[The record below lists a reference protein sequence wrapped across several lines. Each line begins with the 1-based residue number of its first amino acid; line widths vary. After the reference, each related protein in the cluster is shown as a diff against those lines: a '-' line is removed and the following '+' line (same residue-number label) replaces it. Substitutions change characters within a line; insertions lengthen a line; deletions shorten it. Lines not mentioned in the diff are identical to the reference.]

1 MSLKSLVSDL
11 KKDGRRDREISR
23 AAAQKLGEIGD
34 SSVIRDLEDA
44 RDNHKDKE
52 TANLAKDAIAKI
64 KKRESKGKQADAPAR
79 SDSSSQSSSYEITS
93 AKEVTKASEDGLL
106 LILEETQEGTINR
119 DGTTVKDEKTG
130 KMKVDAKGVLK
141 AKNNGETDRI
151 WDIDI
156 KVRDKG
162 LSGLDAE
169 NYHINELDPQEEW
182 TQEYDITD
190 LPESLPLQFKEIIN
204 TVGTD
209 EPSNILVFGQT
220 METTLSYEIQA
231 EKKLNDV
238 DLSKDFPDHFSEARV
253 ISASLGKAG
262 IDGGKLTWQIPELKE
277 NETATLQINCKI
289 KVEDST
295 PKRSGEAKI
304 KFTSKV
310 EGAFSSVDVEGA
322 DGLVRN
328 FSYVEADEIDDQPD
342 NWNCKL
348 VLENPSEFPIEL
360 RDVLIKKGEYVFV
373 SEEYEASDNVIIQS
387 KGTWESKQFTLFSE
401 EIPSFE
407 KNVTFTVKPEIM
419 YLATSALSVLDT
431 ELRVANLRA
440 TKQYGVETIPSFR
453 QTPIPTTI
461 EFSNIGSLGFSSV
474 TIKDVIPP
482 KFSTD
487 AEETFKLFINDEEVS
502 GSEYDI
508 SYDSGASV
516 KVPDDAEVPE
526 KETGSFDDSKFPER
540 TLVLKINRLIEPEQ
554 TVKLEYTPIAMLPEP
569 DRKFSG
575 QAEIIAELAE
585 PGPPLDIFVSDWL
598 STQLINVVHQ
608 RKAIRR
614 GKMVI
619 PSSEAGLYD
628 IELTFVNKGDA
639 PLQNVMVRDLIP
651 EGFKLLNDA
660 FSDMAEDKSDPK
672 GKIRTW
678 TFESVEKDQTI
689 TITYSLQGQGDDFH
703 VKMLQQT
710 IT

>member
-1 MSLKSLVSDL
+1 
-11 KKDGRRDREISR
+11 
-23 AAAQKLGEIGD
+23 
-34 SSVIRDLEDA
+34 
-44 RDNHKDKE
+44 
-52 TANLAKDAIAKI
+52 
-64 KKRESKGKQADAPAR
+64 
-79 SDSSSQSSSYEITS
+79 
-93 AKEVTKASEDGLL
+93 
-106 LILEETQEGTINR
+106 
-119 DGTTVKDEKTG
+119 
-130 KMKVDAKGVLK
+130 
-141 AKNNGETDRI
+141 
-151 WDIDI
+151 
-156 KVRDKG
+156 
-162 LSGLDAE
+162 
-169 NYHINELDPQEEW
+169 
-182 TQEYDITD
+182 
-190 LPESLPLQFKEIIN
+190 
-204 TVGTD
+204 
-209 EPSNILVFGQT
+209 
-220 METTLSYEIQA
+220 
-231 EKKLNDV
+231 
-238 DLSKDFPDHFSEARV
+238 
-253 ISASLGKAG
+253 
-262 IDGGKLTWQIPELKE
+262 
-277 NETATLQINCKI
+277 
-289 KVEDST
+289 
-295 PKRSGEAKI
+295 
-304 KFTSKV
+304 
-310 EGAFSSVDVEGA
+310 
-322 DGLVRN
+322 
-328 FSYVEADEIDDQPD
+328 
-342 NWNCKL
+342 
-348 VLENPSEFPIEL
+348 
-360 RDVLIKKGEYVFV
+360 
-373 SEEYEASDNVIIQS
+373 
-387 KGTWESKQFTLFSE
+387 
-401 EIPSFE
+401 
-407 KNVTFTVKPEIM
+407 M